1 MSYWGMSI
9 EVQIRSGWDIWE
21 GETGHPDKGM
31 SKNEELS
38 PANKD
43 YITFESITL
52 IRVIKPEIFTY
63 LYFRG
68 QWTCTEPIS
77 LFDGIFMFSII
88 NACKPHKQSLQT
100 NINYLDILNWSNL
113 LLKCLRIACHDSSC
127 LPRKCIKVAGDSG
140 LQLDHA
146 VQSCV
151 GYCNEMH
158 FPNVLLKFKKMK
170 L

>member
-63 LYFRG
+63 SYILEASEPALNPFLY
-68 QWTCTEPIS
+68 
-77 LFDGIFMFSII
+77 LM
-88 NACKPHKQSLQT
+88 AV
-100 NINYLDILNWSNL
+100 
-113 LLKCLRIACHDSSC
+113 SC
-127 LPRKCIKVAGDSG
+127 F
-140 LQLDHA
+140 QL
-146 VQSCV
+146 
-151 GYCNEMH
+151 
-158 FPNVLLKFKKMK
+158 
-170 L
+170 